1 MCSWMLYGANG
12 YTGELIAA
20 EAVRRGLR
28 PILAGRRGAAIG
40 PMASRL
46 RCEARIFPLDDPQ
59 TIAGQLEDADTVLLA
74 AGPFSATSAPMLE
87 ACLLTGTHYL
97 DVTGELPVVE
107 ACYARD
113 AEARSRGCVVMPA
126 VGFIVV
132 ASDCLAVALKEAL
145 PDATRLEIAY
155 GGNTSFSRGTA
166 RTMVRELPKGGA
178 VREGGVL
185 LRAPL
190 ASNSV
195 QAHFRDGIQRAVAV
209 PWGDLASAYRSTGIP
224 NIGVYVAL
232 PN

>member
-97 DVTGELPVVE
+97 DVTGDIPVVE

-155 GGNTSFSRGTA
+155 GGNTSFWRGTESIDI
-166 RTMVRELPKGGA
+166 RKVLNIGA
-178 VREGGVL
+178 GPVGGVCSGS
-185 LRAPL
+185 P
-190 ASNSV
+190 
-195 QAHFRDGIQRAVAV
+195 
-209 PWGDLASAYRSTGIP
+209 
-224 NIGVYVAL
+224 
-232 PN
+232 